1 MYHIVHFFAVQV
13 TADCL
18 PLLSTA
24 FRSKL
29 GHCCPQ
35 AIAGYD
41 IQVTADHYILIVKV
55 FKYKAGHF
63 SPLVSDGGV
72 VHVTAD
78 CSPLL
83 AKAYSGEEK
92 HLWCTVDY
100 FFSVSFSYF
109 MSISKKISNTVV

>member
-1 MYHIVHFFAVQV
+1 M
-13 TADCL
+13 

-35 AIAGYD
+35 ASADYD
-41 IQVTADHYILIVKV
+41 IQVTTDHYILIVKV

-83 AKAYSGEEK
+83 AKAYSGEKK
-92 HLWCTVDY
+92 HLWYNVDY
-100 FFSVSFSYF
+100 ISFLFHSLILCPSLKRF
-109 MSISKKISNTVV
+109 QTLQLN